1 MGEWKWLYSSAYN
14 FGGYK
19 EYRAWLGWDIVNYA
33 TYSRCWWSIGVQM
46 KYGSEYGVTAVAS
59 GSASGSCE
67 GYLSSSPG
75 GKWKDVCRKDSYFD
89 VTRTTS
95 SQTRKVTSTAKG
107 KTVSGYGSA
116 GGSGVSVSKTYTI
129 PALDSYTVSY
139 NANGGSGAPSSQT
152 KWYGKTLT
160 LSSAKPTR
168 AGYTFLGWSTSS
180 TATSATYAAGGS
192 YTANSGATLYAV
204 WKIITYTVSYNAN
217 NGSGAPSAQTKTYGT
232 ELTLSSTEPTRTGYT
247 FRGWSTSST
256 ATSATYYKNGSD
268 MTHMKYI
275 TNSNALLYA
284 VWEKNKYTISYNA
297 NGGESAPANQ
307 TKIYGTALTLT
318 SAIPTRTNYDFV
330 NWNTKSDGTGTSYSS
345 GGSYTVNEKATL
357 YAVWKLSYVKPK
369 ITVVSS
375 TRTPDVDS
383 TNIALSFNWTVS
395 NLISTN
401 HIKSIKINYKEKGS
415 SENYQNLITY
425 NSFTNQYSGSINY
438 DSTNTNVSFSKNKS
452 YDIQIIVEDT
462 IDSSI
467 TNTFIS
473 TAFFTIDFK
482 KGGKSIAFGSA
493 APDDFEG
500 FTCAMKIR
508 LDGEGKTSLLD
519 YVYPVGSIYMS
530 INPTNPKDLFGGKW
544 TQLKDMFLLGAGTH
558 LVNKATDTNPTA
570 DGGAETVTLTADQT
584 GVHQHTHS
592 FTQPTVNGGAVT
604 SGITGG
610 SHHHTLNY
618 FSKTVASGSAYDRPA
633 GNTTQGTA
641 SGYYT
646 NDTTHT
652 HNLPAHTHSVSGG
665 AVGNTTAADATK
677 AHNNM
682 PPYLTVYMWKRT
694 E

>member
-33 TYSRCWWSIGVQM
+33 TYSRCWWSIGVEM
-46 KYGSEYGVTAVAS
+46 KYASQYGVQAIAS
-59 GSASGSCE
+59 GAASGSCE

-75 GKWKDVCRKDSYFD
+75 GTWKTVCRKDSYFD

-95 SQTRKVTSTAKG
+95 AQTRKVTSTAKG

-160 LSSAKPTR
+160 LSSVKPTR

-192 YTANSGATLYAV
+192 YTANSGAALYAV

-217 NGSGAPSAQTKTYGT
+217 NGSGAPGSQTKTYGK

-256 ATSATYYKNGSD
+256 ATSATYYKNDSD

-284 VWEKNKYTISYNA
+284 VWEINKYTISYNA
-297 NGGESAPANQ
+297 NEGENAPANQ
-307 TKIYGTALTLT
+307 TKIYGTPLTLS

-330 NWNTKSDGTGTSYSS
+330 NWNTKNDGTGTSYSS
-345 GGSYTVNEKATL
+345 GDSYTVNEGATL
-357 YAVWKLSYVKPK
+357 YAIWKLSYVKPK
-369 ITVVSS
+369 ITIASS
-375 TRTPDVDS
+375 IRTPKVDS
-383 TNIALSFNWTVS
+383 KNIALSFDWIVS
-395 NLISTN
+395 DLISTN
-401 HIKSIKINYKEKGS
+401 HIKSIKIGYKEKGS
-415 SENYQNLITY
+415 SADYKKLITY
-425 NSFTNQYSGSINY
+425 DSFTNQYSGTINY
-438 DSTNTNVSFSKNKS
+438 DSTNTGVLFSTDKS

-467 TNTFIS
+467 ANTFIS

-482 KGGKSIAFGSA
+482 KGGKSIAFGSS

-508 LDGEGKTSLLD
+508 LDGDGKTSLLD

-530 INPTNPKDLFGGKW
+530 INSTDPKDLFGGTW
-544 TQLKDMFLLGAGTH
+544 TRIKDKFLLSAG
-558 LVNKATDTNPTA
+558 DTYSA
-570 DGGAETVTLTADQT
+570 GGSGGAASVSYTPAGSATSHALTVEELPAHYHAMRYAT
-584 GVHQHTHS
+584 
-592 FTQPTVNGGAVT
+592 
-604 SGITGG
+604 
-610 SHHHTLNY
+610 
-618 FSKTVASGSAYDRPA
+618 ASGSLTGGYDWVTTGKATWSSATESSTGMKGA
-633 GNTTQGTA
+633 GSGQG
-641 SGYYT
+641 
-646 NDTTHT
+646 HT
-652 HNLPAHTHSVSGG
+652 HEFSG
-665 AVGNTTAADATK
+665 TK
-677 AHNNM
+677 ATIKTM
-682 PPYLTVYMWKRT
+682 PPYLTVYVWQRT
-694 E
+694 A

>member
-59 GSASGSCE
+59 GAASGSCE

-217 NGSGAPSAQTKTYGT
+217 NGSGAPSAQTKTYNVT
-232 ELTLSSTEPTRTGYT
+232 LKLSSTVPTRTGYD
-247 FRGWSTSST
+247 FLGWSTSNT
-256 ATSATYYKNGSD
+256 ATSATYAAGGNY
-268 MTHMKYI
+268 T
-275 TNSNALLYA
+275 TNATTTLYA
-284 VWEKNKYTISYNA
+284 VWRLKTYTVSYNA
-297 NGGESAPANQ
+297 NGGNGAPANQ
-307 TKIYGTALTLT
+307 TKTYGTTLTLT
-318 SAIPTRTNYDFV
+318 SAIPTKTNYDFV
-330 NWNTKSDGTGTSYSS
+330 NWNTKSDGTGTSYNK
-345 GGSYTVNEKATL
+345 GGSYTANEGTTL
-357 YAVWKLSYVKPK
+357 YATWKLSYVKPK
-369 ITVVSS
+369 ITIVSS
-375 TRTPDVDS
+375 TRTPNADS
-383 TNIALSFNWTVS
+383 KNIALSFNWFVS
-395 NLISTN
+395 DLISTN
-401 HIKSIKINYKEKGS
+401 HIESIKINYKEKGS
-415 SENYQNLITY
+415 SGDYQTLITY
-425 NSFTNQYSGSINY
+425 DSFSNQYSGTINY
-438 DSTNTNVSFSKNKS
+438 TSTGNLFNTDKS

-467 TNTFIS
+467 ATAFIS

-482 KGGKSIAFGSA
+482 KGGKSIAFGSS
-493 APDDFEG
+493 APDNFEG
-500 FTCAMKIR
+500 FTCAMSLNLI
-508 LDGEGKTSLLD
+508 DSAITSFKSYLLD

-530 INPTNPKDLFGGKW
+530 VNSTSPQTFLGGTW
-544 TQLKDMFLLGAGTH
+544 TRLTDTFLLAAGSTYAADNGTH
-558 LVNKATDTNPTA
+558 TTAT
-570 DGGAETVTLTADQT
+570 GGAASVSYTPACTV
-584 GVHQHTHS
+584 G
-592 FTQPTVNGGAVT
+592 N
-604 SGITGG
+604 
-610 SHHHTLNY
+610 HTLQT
-618 FSKTVASGSAYDRPA
+618 SEI
-633 GNTTQGTA
+633 
-641 SGYYT
+641 
-646 NDTTHT
+646 
-652 HNLPAHTHSVSGG
+652 PAHTHGSKTLTGDAQIYSDMGVLGAKGSGTGVFSKGALVKSTAGPQWRTDYASYKLHIDASHTHDSVGGGG
-665 AVGNTTAADATK
+665 AHNHGFTGTAASIKT
-677 AHNNM
+677 M
-682 PPYLTVYMWKRT
+682 PPYLPVYVWKRT
-694 E
+694 A

>member
-46 KYGSEYGVTAVAS
+46 KYGSQYGVQATAS
-59 GSASGSCE
+59 GAASGSCE
-67 GYLSSSPG
+67 GYLSSNPG
-75 GKWKDVCRKDSYFD
+75 GTWKDVCRKDSYFD

-217 NGSGAPSAQTKTYGT
+217 GGSGAPSAQTKTYNVT
-232 ELTLSSTEPTRTGYT
+232 LKLSSTVPTRTGYN
-247 FRGWSTSST
+247 FLGWSTSNT
-256 ATSATYYKNGSD
+256 ATSGNYAAGGNYTNNAT
-268 MTHMKYI
+268 T
-275 TNSNALLYA
+275 TLYA
-284 VWEKNKYTISYNA
+284 VWGLKTYTVSYNA
-297 NGGESAPANQ
+297 NGGQSAPANQ
-307 TKIYGTALTLT
+307 TKIYGTALTLSST
-318 SAIPTRTNYDFV
+318 IPTRTNYDFV
-330 NWNTKSDGTGTSYSS
+330 NWNTKSDGTGTSYNK
-345 GGSYTVNEKATL
+345 GGSYTVNEGATL
-357 YAVWKLSYVKPK
+357 YATWKLSYVKPK
-369 ITVVSS
+369 ITIVSS
-375 TRTPDVDS
+375 TRTTADS
-383 TNIALSFNWTVS
+383 KDITLSFNWVVS

-401 HIKSIKINYKEKGS
+401 HIESIEIGYKEKGVS
-415 SENYQNLITY
+415 GDYQTLITY
-425 NSFTNQYSGSINY
+425 DDFTNQYSGSINY
-438 DSTNTNVSFSKNKS
+438 ESTGNLFLTDKS
-452 YDIQIIVEDT
+452 YDVQITVEDT

-467 TNTFIS
+467 ATTFIS

-508 LDGEGKTSLLD
+508 LDGDGKTSLLD

-530 INPTNPKDLFGGKW
+530 VNSTSPQTFLGGTW
-544 TQLKDMFLLGAGTH
+544 VRLTDTFLLAAGSTYTADDGTH
-558 LVNKATDTNPTA
+558 TTAT
-570 DGGAETVTLTADQT
+570 GGAATVTLTADET
-584 GVHQHTHS
+584 GVHQHTHN

-604 SGITGG
+604 DGITGG
-610 SHHHTLNY
+610 SHSHYLNY
-618 FSKTVASGSAYDRPA
+618 FSKTVAKGTAYDRPA
-633 GNTTQGTA
+633 GTTSSGTA
-641 SGYYT
+641 NGYVT
-646 NDTTHT
+646 NS
-652 HNLPAHTHSVSGG
+652 PSHTHSLPSHTHTVSGG
-665 AVGNTTAADATK
+665 AVGNTTAANATK

-682 PPYLTVYMWKRT
+682 PPYLPVYMWKRT
-694 E
+694 A

>member
-46 KYGSEYGVTAVAS
+46 RYGSQYGVQATAS
-59 GSASGSCE
+59 GAASGSCE

-75 GKWKDVCRKDSYFD
+75 GTWTDVCRKDSYFD

-95 SQTRKVTSTAKG
+95 AQTKTVTSTAKG

-129 PALDSYTVSY
+129 PALASYTISY
-139 NANGGSGAPSSQT
+139 NANGGSGAPGSQT

-160 LSSAKPTR
+160 LSSTKPTR
-168 AGYTFLGWSTSS
+168 TGYTFLGWATSS

-217 NGSGAPSAQTKTYGT
+217 NGSGAPGAQTKTYGT

-268 MTHMKYI
+268 MSHMKYN

-284 VWEKNKYTISYNA
+284 VWEINKYTISYNA
-297 NGGESAPANQ
+297 NGGSGAPSNQ
-307 TKIYGTALTLT
+307 TKTYGTALTLSST
-318 SAIPTRTNYDFV
+318 IPTQTNYDFV
-330 NWNTKSDGTGTSYSS
+330 NWNTKSDGTGTSYSK
-345 GGSYTVNEKATL
+345 GGSYTANEGATL
-357 YAVWKLSYVKPK
+357 YAIWKLSYVKPK
-369 ITVVSS
+369 ITIISS
-375 TRTPDVDS
+375 TRTPNVDS
-383 TNIALSFNWTVS
+383 TDIALSFNWTVS

-401 HIKSIKINYKEKGS
+401 HIESIQIGYKEKGS
-415 SENYQNLITY
+415 SGDYQTLITY
-425 NSFTNQYSGSINY
+425 DDFTNQYSGTINY
-438 DSTNTNVSFSKNKS
+438 NSTNTGVSFSTDKS
-452 YDIQIIVEDT
+452 YDIQITVEDT

-467 TNTFIS
+467 ATTFIS

-482 KGGKSIAFGSA
+482 KGGKSIAFGSS

-500 FTCAMKIR
+500 FTCAMEIN
-508 LDGEGKTSLLD
+508 LIGDGKTSLLN

-530 INPTNPKDLFGGKW
+530 VNSTSPATLFGGTW
-544 TQLKDMFLLGAGTH
+544 VRLKDMFLLGASSNYPVANAG
-558 LVNKATDTNPTA
+558 NASPTA
-570 DGGAETVTLTADQT
+570 DGGSATVTLGVNNIPSHSHTYTAPPSSTD
-584 GVHQHTHS
+584 G
-592 FTQPTVNGGAVT
+592 T
-604 SGITGG
+604 SL
-610 SHHHTLNY
+610 S
-618 FSKTVASGSAYDRPA
+618 VA
-633 GNTTQGTA
+633 
-641 SGYYT
+641 
-646 NDTTHT
+646 
-652 HNLPAHTHSVSGG
+652 NLPAHYHQIRYQKSGG
-665 AVGNTTAADATK
+665 TSGGGYSWGGSQFAWSDATESSTGMK
-677 AHNNM
+677 GGGGNGTAHSHTVTGASSTTGTKGSGTAHENM
-682 PPYLTVYMWKRT
+682 PPYLAVYMWKRT
-694 E
+694 A